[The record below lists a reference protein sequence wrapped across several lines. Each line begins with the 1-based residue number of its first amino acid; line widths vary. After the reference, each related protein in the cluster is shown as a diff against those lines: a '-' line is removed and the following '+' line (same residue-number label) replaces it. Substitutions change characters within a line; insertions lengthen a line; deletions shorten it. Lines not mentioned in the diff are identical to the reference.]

1 MKKITLVLLLLS
13 SFAFVSYAGD
23 DFSAVAEMKKRKLVI
38 ALLDENQETVNE
50 LKSKGKANEVP
61 SYLEN
66 IKKDNEITKAIF
78 TELWKETPLEFIQ
91 ESKVLSYTPDEL
103 SQIAIITHEA
113 ATMENVDFM
122 IYDVCLSHKVEG
134 KKGKI
139 SYETYNKAFKYSA
152 ENDLPSSADLQLL
165 IHKIKVYFDFEKQFD
180 LKTLNDVLA
189 KKTLLLNK
197 ETTELTAQE
206 IKDKYE
212 FPFKLVSAE
221 EINNA
226 KNSRDKNYL
235 YVKLD
240 LFRASGQQAFILVDC
255 ETGKIMSRSLLGGI
269 TKVGFN
275 GPSKQYVS
283 GGQISYSAISAG
295 VNAISYRTCSS
306 CGISGPE
313 LVRLYTAKAR
323 MKKSIL
329 NVLGS
334 QKIQNS
340 SMFSVDLIPY

>member
-1 MKKITLVLLLLS
+1 MKKLSLMLLFMS
-13 SFAFVSYAGD
+13 STMINCFAGD
-23 DFSAVAEMKKRKLVI
+23 DFSAMTEIKKRKLVI
-38 ALLDENQETVNE
+38 VLLDENPVTINE
-50 LKSKGKANEVP
+50 LKSKGKESEIP
-61 SYLEN
+61 MYLEN

-91 ESKVLSYTPDEL
+91 ESKVLTYTPDEL
-103 SQIAIITHEA
+103 SQITIITHEA
-113 ATMENVDFM
+113 ATMETVDFM
-122 IYDVCLSHKVEG
+122 VYDVCLSHKVEG

-139 SYETYNKAFKYSA
+139 SYETYNKALKFST
-152 ENDLPSSADLQLL
+152 ENEVPSSADLLLL
-165 IHKIKVYFDFEKQFD
+165 IHKIKVYFGFEKQFE

-197 ETTELTAQE
+197 ETTELTAAE
-206 IKDKYE
+206 IKEKYD

-221 EINNA
+221 EIDKA
-226 KNSRDKNYL
+226 KNSRDNKFL

-240 LFRASGQQAFILVDC
+240 LFRTGGQQAFILIDC
-255 ETGKIMSRSLLGGI
+255 ETGKILSRSLIGGI

-295 VNAISYRTCSS
+295 ANALAFRTCSS

-323 MKKSIL
+323 MKKSVL